1 MQLQLYYC
9 KQTAEIC
16 SENLYRRLLGKKT
29 VAPILKTSQLK
40 NCLLERLPISSAV
53 DGLGDGPH
61 RDPVV
66 PGMFGVTVGVGV
78 GVVDVASFRRA
89 GVAFAAGHSVVDP
102 FADES
107 DQDEDD
113 ETEEH
118 QNQDTDNPAIKK

>member
-1 MQLQLYYC
+1 MQLQLNNS

-16 SENLYRRLLGKKT
+16 SENLYRSLFGKKT
-29 VAPILKTSQLK
+29 VAPILKMSQLK
-40 NCLLERLPISSAV
+40 ICLLERLPISSAV

-66 PGMFGVTVGVGV
+66 PGMIGVTVGVGV
-78 GVVDVASFRRA
+78 GVVDVASFRR
-89 GVAFAAGHSVVDP
+89 VDFAAGDSVVDP
-102 FADES
+102 FADEG

-118 QNQDTDNPAIKK
+118 QNQDTDNPGIKK

>member
-1 MQLQLYYC
+1 MFRESLQE
-9 KQTAEIC
+9 AA
-16 SENLYRRLLGKKT
+16 RKKA
-29 VAPILKTSQLK
+29 VAPILKMSQLK
-40 NCLLERLPISSAV
+40 ICLLERLPISSAV

-66 PGMFGVTVGVGV
+66 PGMIGVTVGVGV

-89 GVAFAAGHSVVDP
+89 GVALAAGDSVVDP
-102 FADES
+102 FADEG

-118 QNQDTDNPAIKK
+118 QNQDTDNPGIKK